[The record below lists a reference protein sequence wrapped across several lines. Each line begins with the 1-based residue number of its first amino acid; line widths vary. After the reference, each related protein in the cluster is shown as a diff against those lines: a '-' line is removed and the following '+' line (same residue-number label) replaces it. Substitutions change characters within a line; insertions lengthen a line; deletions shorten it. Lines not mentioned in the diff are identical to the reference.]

1 MFETVDNSNALS
13 LLYKV
18 YKSFTNEE
26 FDEEK
31 HQNLISL
38 IDVLPG
44 IQDILNS
51 LPIGVVIIGKS
62 YNVIYNNIE
71 LLRILDLQGSIIGK
85 KWQDVFTNEIP
96 LDIKRVAKEASF
108 NYPTYHNIKIKKGLQ
123 NLDYAA
129 SFYPIND
136 AVLIQLSP
144 KENLHEISN
153 DFSLSYIESIVDN
166 NSEFVSEI
174 LQSFI
179 HVVSD
184 DLNKIKLCIKNKNDC
199 GKLSLI
205 AQNIASNINLLG
217 KEDLVL
223 RWKNFIHVGLEKME
237 DKYELLLLIKL
248 TESLLD
254 NVKKYN
260 QTLIA

>member
-1 MFETVDNSNALS
+1 MLETVDNSNELN
-13 LLYKV
+13 LLHKV
-18 YKSFTNEE
+18 YKSFTNE
-26 FDEEK
+26 DLDTQ
-31 HQNLISL
+31 HYQNLISL

-44 IQDILNS
+44 LQNILNS
-51 LPIGVVIIGKS
+51 LPVGIVIIGKS
-62 YNVIYNNIE
+62 YDVIYNNSE
-71 LLRILDLQGSIIGK
+71 LLRILDLQGPIVGK
-85 KWQDVFTNEIP
+85 KWQDVFTDEIP

-108 NYPTYHNIKIKKGLQ
+108 NYPTYHKIKINKGLQ
-123 NLDYAA
+123 ILDYAA

-144 KENLHEISN
+144 NQNLHEISN
-153 DFSLSYIESIVDN
+153 DFSLTYIESIVDN

-179 HVVSD
+179 QVVSE
-184 DLNKIKLCIKNKNDC
+184 DLNKIQFCLKNNNDC
-199 GKLSLI
+199 GKLSII

-248 TESLLD
+248 TDSLLD